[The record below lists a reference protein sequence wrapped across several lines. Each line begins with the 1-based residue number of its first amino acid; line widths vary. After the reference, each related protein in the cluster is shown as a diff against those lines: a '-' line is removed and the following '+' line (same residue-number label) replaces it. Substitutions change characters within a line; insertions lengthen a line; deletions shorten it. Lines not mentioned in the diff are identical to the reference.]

1 MPVVEEWVTKEDMA
15 EQVKKAK
22 LHRKSK
28 LGTFTR
34 KHKHLQ
40 TLIDN
45 EAEREVLEKQYN
57 ELSEVLKEIEKAHLD
72 LCMLLEEDDEEAN
85 ESYLDDPSDRL
96 ALIHVSIT
104 KAVTKAN
111 TTAAAAI
118 KVADEEKE
126 FQGKLANFK
135 ASIESFGNP
144 SANLSQLSRE
154 KNISCVDMRSEIGK
168 IEATMAKLL
177 VAKEK
182 LVTLNPS
189 ADLVAVN
196 EQFELLTRLQSV
208 RRRILLHL
216 LPLQILVGVTDVR
229 ALVQQNGK
237 QSCYRSSAEKR
248 RLHFCNIQFGKS
260 SGLVTFLNTRSS
272 IVRQCSSITW
282 TLRQK
287 SKS

>member
-118 KVADEEKE
+118 KAADEEKE

-154 KNISCVDMRSEIGK
+154 KNISCADMRSEIGK

-196 EQFELLTRLQSV
+196 EQFNSRVVDEVANCKRIALEYVKEDTTASV
-208 RRRILLHL
+208 TAADT
-216 LPLQILVGVTDVR
+216 G
-229 ALVQQNGK
+229 G
-237 QSCYRSSAEKR
+237 
-248 RLHFCNIQFGKS
+248 G
-260 SGLVTFLNTRSS
+260 
-272 IVRQCSSITW
+272 
-282 TLRQK
+282 
-287 SKS
+287 